1 MKTVVFTAAANDR
14 NGAKVYKDFY
24 NDGTYEYI
32 RGDVTRRPGQYDK
45 WYKSLSSLYR
55 SHLNCTKAI

>member
-24 NDGTYEYI
+24 SDGTYEYI

-55 SHLNCTKAI
+55 SHLMSR